1 MKGKSFSS
9 HHQLSYRNLLRLILV
24 LVFVPLAPAWA
35 YGQSAEEPAKADA
48 AAATVQARIER
59 ARALAA
65 AHQLEAAVRELES
78 VRSAAK
84 EDVVRNVASVM
95 LMSIYLEEGN
105 YARAESLL
113 EETFRTRSAQ
123 TGGSIRTYFALAGQA
138 VNGARAH
145 LARYRSFG
153 INVSDSALPPEA
165 LNDLDRLR
173 SLLERMIAQAKEI
186 TKDTSKAYDSLALLE
201 DVLGIRL
208 SLARDGEDREKWEKE
223 YAGARQGLVS
233 SQTEMASLDGI
244 PTLQSQVGRA
254 TSPAD
259 APSSVGNSKT
269 ETLKPDISQHSDAS
283 DRNGGAAE
291 PNNSVDSD
299 TLSIGSLN
307 HWATKKVVPVYP
319 QAAKAAGATGVVRV
333 YLTTD
338 EDGRVAN
345 ISHSEGPV
353 LLRKAA
359 EDTARLWRFQP
370 TVVAGKRFR
379 LTGYI
384 EFTFTL

>member
-1 MKGKSFSS
+1 MKGKSFSTPDPRFRRS
-9 HHQLSYRNLLRLILV
+9 LLRLILV
-24 LVFVPLAPAWA
+24 LVVIPLAPAA
-35 YGQSAEEPAKADA
+35 GYGQSAEELVKSDA
-48 AAATVQARIER
+48 SAAMQVRIER

-78 VRSAAK
+78 IRSTAK

-105 YARAESLL
+105 YTRGESLL

-153 INVSDSALPPEA
+153 INVSDAGLPSEA
-165 LNDLDRLR
+165 LKDLARLR

-186 TKDTSKAYDSLALLE
+186 AKDTPKAYDSLPLLE

-208 SLARDGEDREKWEKE
+208 SLARDSEDREKWEKE
-223 YAGARQGLVS
+223 YAGARQGLIS
-233 SQTEMASLDGI
+233 SQTEVASLGGL
-244 PTLQSQVGRA
+244 PTIQSQVGGA
-254 TSPAD
+254 AASSGTSGNARTEAQDAKSSQPSDGTNQPLGSAD
-259 APSSVGNSKT
+259 PT
-269 ETLKPDISQHSDAS
+269 
-283 DRNGGAAE
+283 NGG
-291 PNNSVDSD
+291 DSD

-319 QAAKAAGATGVVRV
+319 PTAKTTGATGVVRV

-338 EDGRVAN
+338 EDGRVAT
-345 ISHSEGPV
+345 ISRSEGPLV
-353 LLRKAA
+353 LRKAA
-359 EDTARLWRFQP
+359 EDAARLWRFQP
-370 TVVAGKRFR
+370 TVVAGKRLR
-379 LTGYI
+379 LTGYV
-384 EFTFTL
+384 EFNFTL